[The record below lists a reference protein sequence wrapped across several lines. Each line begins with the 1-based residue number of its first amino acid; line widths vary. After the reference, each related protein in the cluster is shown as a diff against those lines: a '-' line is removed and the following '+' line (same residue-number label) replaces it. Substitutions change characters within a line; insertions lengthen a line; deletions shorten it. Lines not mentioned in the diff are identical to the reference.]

1 MRTRRRARRANV
13 GVALEALD
21 VLASSVDVSTMRAA
35 VIFMFVSGEE
45 EGFLGAHG
53 VCHSHPWRH
62 HIQAVVNLESMGSGG
77 PSLLFRASAD
87 TLGQWM
93 LRLWAKKAP
102 HAAGSVV
109 AQDVFRSGLI
119 NSDTDFRC
127 VDPVRRR
134 VSHRRTLLG
143 CGAQP
148 GTSPA
153 ASLCGSPHLLL
164 RGQAPTRTR
173 RASHPLCPRALSPS
187 QAPSK

>member
-1 MRTRRRARRANV
+1 V

-21 VLASSVDVSTMRAA
+21 VLASSMDFAAMRAA

-62 HIQAVVNLESMGSGG
+62 HIRAVVNLESMGAGG

-87 TLGQWM
+87 ALGQWM
-93 LRLWAKKAP
+93 LRTWVRVAP

-127 VDPVRRR
+127 VPPSSSSTHPRANRPLPYGVNRRC
-134 VSHRRTLLG
+134 SSLI
-143 CGAQP
+143 
-148 GTSPA
+148 
-153 ASLCGSPHLLL
+153 ASLDRLGRYSAPPPHRAPEHAYDPSIDL
-164 RGQAPTRTR
+164 RLTHT
-173 RASHPLCPRALSPS
+173 S
-187 QAPSK
+187 